1 MWTRVPKGG
10 VTGERCLKDRPEPT
24 ARPGLE
30 GAPLFSRRERL
41 YHNSKRSA
49 ARPKRADHGEVQM
62 KTTGKHVVPNPA
74 GGWAVR
80 NSGAARVSRIFATQA
95 EAIKYG
101 RAAAEKAHSD
111 LYILGRDGMVKSK
124 DCYGV
129 RQTSSKNDK

>member
-1 MWTRVPKGG
+1 M
-10 VTGERCLKDRPEPT
+10 E
-24 ARPGLE
+24 
-30 GAPLFSRRERL
+30 
-41 YHNSKRSA
+41 
-49 ARPKRADHGEVQM
+49 
-62 KTTGKHVVPNPA
+62 KTSKHVVPNPA

-111 LYILGRDGMVKSK
+111 LYVLGRDGMVKSK
-124 DCYGV
+124 DSYAV